1 MIYLVALGCL
11 ALGIIVGVLIAS
23 YMSSGPTRVKEL
35 ESQIRNLKERH
46 GEYKDSVSDHFG
58 MTAELI
64 QHMTESYR
72 EVYQHLAAGAQ
83 DLCSAEV
90 ANKLLPADSDAVFD
104 GSARQGQ
111 IGEPLPPRDYATKDN
126 PYQKGALSEDFGLEK
141 SKPVDFKPKAT
152 PVAPTTSTE
161 AKATEPAFAAED
173 GNKDRQQET
182 LSEVKREAANE
193 DSQANDETESETE
206 TESKTETE
214 SETERK
220 TEKAAS

>member
-11 ALGIIVGVLIAS
+11 ALGIIIGVLIAS

-35 ESQIRNLKERH
+35 ESQIRTMKERH
-46 GEYKDSVSDHFG
+46 GEYRDSVSDHFG

-72 EVYQHLAAGAQ
+72 EVYQHLASGAQ

-141 SKPVDFKPKAT
+141 SKPVDFKPKTA

-161 AKATEPAFAAED
+161 AKASEPAFAAED
-173 GNKDRQQET
+173 GNKDKQEET
-182 LSEVKREAANE
+182 LTDVSREAANE
-193 DSQANDETESETE
+193 DSQANEQTEPVAETDL
-206 TESKTETE
+206 
-214 SETERK
+214 ETERK